1 MNTEL
6 QSLIINWGIEVRN
19 ISGNEIHCLC
29 PFHQDNRVSFS
40 INSITGKWICFRGCG
55 KGSLETLA
63 ARLGKTIEDF
73 YIPDSNLRLV
83 LDTDISDEGIDFF
96 RRHVEGISPSGS
108 VSGKKLIGYM
118 KSRGVHYNTVNE
130 FDIRISRD
138 GEIMYPVKAPYIGT
152 SDRVMGILMQRIGE
166 KAISPGFE
174 KSNYLYGMCESKK
187 WTGEDTFVICE
198 GPIDLLHIYQAGYA
212 GGALMGSSISDR
224 QVQWVLSTGIDDIV
238 IFTDYDLAG
247 VKCAKE
253 IVDKLV
259 AKGVLPSVVRWQDIP
274 NKKTGSDPG
283 ELSRR
288 EIRRLVE
295 NAERISLL

>member
-1 MNTEL
+1 MGQEL
-6 QSLIINWGIEVRN
+6 QSLIASWEIEVRN
-19 ISGNEIHCLC
+19 VSGNEIHCLC

-40 INSITGKWICFRGCG
+40 INSLTGKWICFRGCG

-63 ARLGKTIEDF
+63 ARLGKTIDDF
-73 YIPDSNLRLV
+73 YITDDDIQLRLE
-83 LDTDISDEGIDFF
+83 DTISQETTDFF
-96 RRHVEGISPSGS
+96 RKHVGGFCQSGTKL
-108 VSGKKLIGYM
+108 GKKLERYM
-118 KSRGVHYNTVNE
+118 KSRGVSYNIVNE
-130 FDIRISRD
+130 FDIRISND
-138 GEIMYPVKAPYIGT
+138 EEIMYPVRSRDIG
-152 SDRVMGILMQRIGE
+152 SSSKVVGILLQRIGE

-174 KSNYLYGMCESKK
+174 KSNYLYGMCETKK
-187 WTGEDTFVICE
+187 WIECDTFVICE

-247 VKCAKE
+247 VRCAKE

-274 NKKTGSDPG
+274 NKKIGSDPG

-295 NAERISLL
+295 NAERVSPV